1 MSSCK
6 VIKPI
11 DCGVILELCY
21 YGPESYGV
29 MDKEIE
35 DILII
40 VKNNMVYI
48 ISENIY
54 INRF

>member
-1 MSSCK
+1 
-6 VIKPI
+6 
-11 DCGVILELCY
+11 
-21 YGPESYGV
+21 